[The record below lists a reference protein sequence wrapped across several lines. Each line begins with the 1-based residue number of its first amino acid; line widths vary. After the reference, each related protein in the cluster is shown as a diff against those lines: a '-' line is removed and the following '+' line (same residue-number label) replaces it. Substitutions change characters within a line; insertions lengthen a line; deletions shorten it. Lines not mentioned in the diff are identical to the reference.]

1 MVHKAAAHADQCLQQ
16 SVGKP
21 LIDLRCRNNIRSRV
35 YVTVGLPSV
44 RLSVSPIDTAAG
56 GFAAERHAGIRV
68 SVDSCWR
75 RSAGAQQLMRVASC
89 WEPTE
94 EAQRRLVTGRINI
107 TDLTTL
113 ECISS
118 TEVSRYQRWGTFGHS
133 WKQPA
138 DGCVWLLY
146 DTRSYFN
153 VRLKADISQLN
164 LPHGTKD

>member
-56 GFAAERHAGIRV
+56 GFAAECHAGIRV

-107 TDLTTL
+107 TDLTAL
-113 ECISS
+113 ECRYESPYRVPKSVDTKGEALSVIRGSS
-118 TEVSRYQRWGTFGHS
+118 PPMVACDCYTIREAILTC
-133 WKQPA
+133 A
-138 DGCVWLLY
+138 
-146 DTRSYFN
+146 
-153 VRLKADISQLN
+153 
-164 LPHGTKD
+164 